1 MPTAPP
7 LHYTLLPL
15 HKVHKWNGI
24 KKLLQ
29 KGEMNGTPTPFCR
42 TFICPLLGL
51 NYYRKRR
58 FGGLGHEA
66 RLVLAHDLNGLCQ
79 FDTGFRNLQAVL
91 GADSLGNIGLG
102 NRFKQSALFRCAEGK
117 RNRLALERFYF
128 LIERVLLFSFG
139 GVELGFFGL
148 HLFYLVLGRGYRVL
162 VRQKEVDRVA
172 LGHLD
177 NHIGLP
183 ASAHVTQE
191 YYLHIPK
198 LYCHFYCVASHLSA
212 ASFWGSLPATTSSRV
227 RAASMSA
234 LSPPSDMEEPLGVSH
249 RATVTLSS
257 APSPSSISCW
267 TEPLPKVRV
276 PTSLATLCCCRAPAK
291 ISDADAEP
299 WSTSIAIFIFL
310 PAKTL

>member
-66 RLVLAHDLNGLCQ
+66 RLVL
-79 FDTGFRNLQAVL
+79 
-91 GADSLGNIGLG
+91 
-102 NRFKQSALFRCAEGK
+102 
-117 RNRLALERFYF
+117 ERFYF
-128 LIERVLLFSFG
+128 LIERLLLFSFG

-183 ASAHVTQE
+183 ASAHVPQE